1 MPPEQEAKPTPV
13 VDAPV
18 LQDAVQ
24 SSQTILAVDPVKKK
38 SHLIFWIILGIVGFS
53 ILLAVI
59 VIVLVLMSLKAT
71 APSGQNDIY
80 TTTPCY
86 SLNTAGLKPTAY
98 NCDLKTLVDNG
109 GYFEGIEILTYQE
122 NSYGTFE
129 DFKVGYEKDLRADT
143 TKENITVSTTTVDG
157 LGAVRYEY
165 QRTSSD
171 NVVEFTVGAEEGF
184 RTTYYELWVD
194 VEGNL
199 DYNPESGGPIKAF
212 SIKGSNATQSVEQTF
227 NSALESIRWIKN

>member
-1 MPPEQEAKPTPV
+1 MPPEQQPPTTPA
-13 VDAPV
+13 VDTTA
-18 LQDAVQ
+18 LQGAVQ
-24 SSQTILAVDPVKKK
+24 SSQTIMAPDPIKKK
-38 SHLIFWIILGIVGFS
+38 SHLVFWLILGFVGFS
-53 ILLAVI
+53 ILLAVM

-71 APSGQNDIY
+71 APNAQNDIY
-80 TTTPCY
+80 TSTPCY
-86 SLNTAGLKPTAY
+86 SLNTTGLKPTTN

-129 DFKVGYEKDLRADT
+129 DFKVGYEKDLRADPK
-143 TKENITVSTTTVDG
+143 KESITVTTTTIDG
-157 LGAVRYEY
+157 LDAVRYEY
-165 QRTSSD
+165 QRAPTS

-199 DYNPESGGPIKAF
+199 GYNPDKGGPIKAF

-227 NSALESIRWIKN
+227 NTSLDSIRWIKN